1 MQISE
6 NHDNADSLFFVSCS
20 VKNVGNRDGDEVIQ
34 LYVRDEEASLTPPSK
49 LLKGFQRVHINK
61 GETQTVSFVL
71 SESDLSVY
79 STEKGWHFEPGE
91 FTFMVGASSDDVRLE
106 EKR

>member
-1 MQISE
+1 M
-6 NHDNADSLFFVSCS
+6 
-20 VKNVGNRDGDEVIQ
+20 KNVGDYDGDEVVQ

-49 LLKGFQRVHINK
+49 LLKGFRRVHINK
-61 GETQTVSFVL
+61 GETASVSFTL
-71 SESDLSVY
+71 SESDLSVF
-79 STEKGWHFEPGE
+79 STENGWHFEPGK